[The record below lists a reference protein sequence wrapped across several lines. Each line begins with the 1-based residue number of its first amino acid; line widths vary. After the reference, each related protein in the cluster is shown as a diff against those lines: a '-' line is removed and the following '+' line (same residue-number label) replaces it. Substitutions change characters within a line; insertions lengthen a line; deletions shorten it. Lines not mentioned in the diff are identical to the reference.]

1 MTVLGATGL
10 YDWLLLV
17 HVLGAMVWLGGL
29 VCLSVLAGRVLRASE
44 RDAVARFVAALRVV
58 GPVSLA
64 PASIAVV
71 GFGVWLVIDSDAW
84 DFGQTWV
91 ILALA
96 VFATAFLV
104 GAGFLGRA
112 AVGAQ
117 RAAER
122 GDFEDATRHLRRW
135 SWGVRLIAV
144 LLVVA
149 TWDMIS
155 KPGL

>member
-1 MTVLGATGL
+1 
-10 YDWLLLV
+10 V

-44 RDAVARFVAALRVV
+44 RDAVMHFVAALRVV

-104 GAGFLGRA
+104 GAGFLSPA
-112 AVGAQ
+112 AVGARS
-117 RAAER
+117 RAR
-122 GDFEDATRHLRRW
+122 RPRRRHAIP
-135 SWGVRLIAV
+135 SP
-144 LLVVA
+144 LVVGRPVDRRA
-149 TWDMIS
+149 PRRRNLGHDQQARLLTVRRRASIARS
-155 KPGL
+155 ARSG